1 MLNKREAKMKKYFII
16 AGEPSGDLHGSKL
29 IRALKTLHPN
39 SSFMG
44 HGGNNMKNEGMRI
57 IEHIDDL
64 SIMGF
69 TEVLRHLPRLIK
81 IMDATLNAISQSNPD
96 RIILIDYP
104 GFNLRLAKKLS
115 SFDIPI
121 TYFIL
126 PQVWAW
132 KEKRV
137 KKMKKLIDQ
146 TISIF
151 PFEEDWFASR
161 GLNVEYFGHPFM
173 DIEHMDE
180 TTKSFYKRHSL
191 DLNSPILTLLPGSR
205 QQEIDRHWPIFLET
219 VNLLR
224 EQYLNL
230 QVVVGKASNID
241 LDNCPSDFKIERD
254 AKKAML
260 VGTVG
265 LVSSGTATL
274 ECAIEGLP
282 IVVCYKLFPLS
293 WFITKTLVKVK
304 HSSIINI
311 IMDKQVVPE
320 LLQDDMNPKLI
331 LKTIAPLFDM
341 ESEKRK
347 KMFLEYEKL
356 KKSLGSPGVY
366 MRVAESILEKTT

>member
-29 IRALKTLHPN
+29 IRAIKNLHPN

-44 HGGNNMKNEGMRI
+44 HGGNKMKNEGMRI
-57 IEHIDDL
+57 IEHTDDL

-81 IMDATLNAISQSNPD
+81 VMDATLNAISQSNPD

-151 PFEEDWFASR
+151 PFEKDWFASR

-241 LDNCPSDFKIERD
+241 LDNCPSNFKIERD

>member
-1 MLNKREAKMKKYFII
+1 MKKYFII

-29 IRALKTLHPN
+29 IRAIKNLHPN

-69 TEVLRHLPRLIK
+69 TEVLRHLPRLMK
-81 IMDATLNAISQSNPD
+81 IMSATLKAISQSNPD
-96 RIILIDYP
+96 RIMLIDYP

-115 SFDIPI
+115 PFNIPI

-126 PQVWAW
+126 PQAWAW

-146 TISIF
+146 TISIL
-151 PFEEDWFASR
+151 PFEKDWFSSR

-173 DIEHMDE
+173 EIEHMDE

-224 EQYLNL
+224 ARYLNL
-230 QVVVGKASNID
+230 QVIVGKASNVN

-282 IVVCYKLFPLS
+282 IVVCYKLFPVS
-293 WFITKTLVKVK
+293 WLITKTLVKVK
-304 HSSIINI
+304 YSSIINI
-311 IMDKQVVPE
+311 IMDRQVVPE
-320 LLQDDMNPKLI
+320 LLQDNMTPELI
-331 LKTIAPLFDM
+331 LKTINPLFDM
-341 ESEKRK
+341 ESEERK
-347 KMFLEYEKL
+347 KMFLDYEKL
-356 KKSLGSPGVY
+356 KKSLGNPGVY
-366 MRVAESILEKTT
+366 ARIAESILKKTI

>member
-29 IRALKTLHPN
+29 IRAIKNLHPN

-44 HGGNNMKNEGMRI
+44 HGGNKMKNEGMRI

-81 IMDATLNAISQSNPD
+81 VMDATLNAISQSNPD

-151 PFEEDWFASR
+151 PFEKDWFASR

-366 MRVAESILEKTT
+366 IRVAESILEKTT

>member
-29 IRALKTLHPN
+29 IRAIKNLHPN

-44 HGGNNMKNEGMRI
+44 HGGNKMKNEGMRI

-151 PFEEDWFASR
+151 PFEKDWFASR

-241 LDNCPSDFKIERD
+241 LDNCPSDFKIERN

>member
-29 IRALKTLHPN
+29 IKAIKNLHPN

-44 HGGNNMKNEGMRI
+44 HGGNKMKNEGMRI

-151 PFEEDWFASR
+151 PFEKDWFASR

-341 ESEKRK
+341 ESEERK

>member
-29 IRALKTLHPN
+29 IRAIKNLHPN

-44 HGGNNMKNEGMRI
+44 HGGNKMKNEGMRI

-151 PFEEDWFASR
+151 PFEKDWFASR

-224 EQYLNL
+224 ARYLNL
-230 QVVVGKASNID
+230 QVIVGKASNVN

-282 IVVCYKLFPLS
+282 IVVCYKLFPVS
-293 WFITKTLVKVK
+293 WLITKILVKVK
-304 HSSIINI
+304 YSSIINI
-311 IMDKQVVPE
+311 IMDRQVVPE
-320 LLQDDMNPKLI
+320 LLQNKMTPELI
-331 LKTIAPLFDM
+331 LKTINPLFDM
-341 ESEKRK
+341 ESEERK
-347 KMFLEYEKL
+347 KMFLDYEKL
-356 KKSLGSPGVY
+356 KKSLGNPGVY
-366 MRVAESILEKTT
+366 ARIAESILEKTT

>member
-1 MLNKREAKMKKYFII
+1 MKKYFII

-29 IRALKTLHPN
+29 IRAIKNLHPN

-44 HGGNNMKNEGMRI
+44 HGGNKMKNEGMRI
-57 IEHIDDL
+57 IEHTDDL

-81 IMDATLNAISQSNPD
+81 VMDATLNAISQSNPD

-151 PFEEDWFASR
+151 PFEKDWFASR

-347 KMFLEYEKL
+347 KMFLDYEKL

>member
-1 MLNKREAKMKKYFII
+1 VLNKREAKMKKYFII

-29 IRALKTLHPN
+29 IRAIKNLHPN

-44 HGGNNMKNEGMRI
+44 HGGNKMKNEGMRI
-57 IEHIDDL
+57 IEHTDDL

-81 IMDATLNAISQSNPD
+81 VMDATLNAISQSNPD

-151 PFEEDWFASR
+151 PFEKDWFASR

>member
-29 IRALKTLHPN
+29 IKAIKNLHPN

-44 HGGNNMKNEGMRI
+44 HGGNKMKNEGMRI

-151 PFEEDWFASR
+151 PFEKDWFASR

>member
-29 IRALKTLHPN
+29 IRAIKNLHPN

-44 HGGNNMKNEGMRI
+44 HGGNKMKNEGMRI
-57 IEHIDDL
+57 IEHTDDL

-81 IMDATLNAISQSNPD
+81 VMDATLNAISQSNPD

-151 PFEEDWFASR
+151 PFEKDWFASR

>member
-1 MLNKREAKMKKYFII
+1 VLNKREAKMKKYFII

-29 IRALKTLHPN
+29 IRAIKNLHPN

-44 HGGNNMKNEGMRI
+44 HGGNKMKNEGMRI

-151 PFEEDWFASR
+151 PFEKDWFASR

-241 LDNCPSDFKIERD
+241 LDNCPTNFKIERD

-293 WFITKTLVKVK
+293 WLITKTLVKVK

-331 LKTIAPLFDM
+331 LKTIVPLFDM
-341 ESEKRK
+341 ESEERK

-366 MRVAESILEKTT
+366 IRVAESILEKTT

>member
-29 IRALKTLHPN
+29 IRAIKNLHPN

-44 HGGNNMKNEGMRI
+44 HGGNKMKNEGMRI

-137 KKMKKLIDQ
+137 KKMIKLIDQ

-151 PFEEDWFASR
+151 PFEKDWFASR

-341 ESEKRK
+341 ESEERK

>member
-29 IRALKTLHPN
+29 IRAIKNLHPN

-44 HGGNNMKNEGMRI
+44 HGGNKMKNEGMRI

-81 IMDATLNAISQSNPD
+81 VMDATLNAISQSNPD

-151 PFEEDWFASR
+151 PFEKDWFASR

>member
-29 IRALKTLHPN
+29 IRAIKNLHPN

-44 HGGNNMKNEGMRI
+44 HGGNKMKNEGMRI

-151 PFEEDWFASR
+151 PFEKDWFASR

-341 ESEKRK
+341 ESEERK

>member
-1 MLNKREAKMKKYFII
+1 VLNKREAKMKKYFII

-29 IRALKTLHPN
+29 IRAIKNLHPN

-44 HGGNNMKNEGMRI
+44 HGGNKMKNEGMRI

-81 IMDATLNAISQSNPD
+81 VMDATLNAISQSNPD

-151 PFEEDWFASR
+151 PFEKDWFASR

>member
-29 IRALKTLHPN
+29 IRAIKNLHPN

-44 HGGNNMKNEGMRI
+44 HGGNKMKNEGMRI

-151 PFEEDWFASR
+151 PFEKDWFASR

-241 LDNCPSDFKIERD
+241 LDNCPSNFKIERD

>member
-1 MLNKREAKMKKYFII
+1 VLNKREAKMKKYFII

-29 IRALKTLHPN
+29 IRAIKNLHPN

-44 HGGNNMKNEGMRI
+44 HGGNKMKNEGMRI

-151 PFEEDWFASR
+151 PFEKDWFASR

>member
-29 IRALKTLHPN
+29 IRAIKNLHPN

-44 HGGNNMKNEGMRI
+44 HGGNKMKNEGMRI

-151 PFEEDWFASR
+151 PFEKDWFASR

>member
-29 IRALKTLHPN
+29 IRAIKNLHPN

-44 HGGNNMKNEGMRI
+44 HGGNKMKNEGMRI

-81 IMDATLNAISQSNPD
+81 VMDATLNAISQSNPD

-132 KEKRV
+132 KEKRI
-137 KKMKKLIDQ
+137 KNMKKFIGQ
-146 TISIF
+146 AISIF
-151 PFEEDWFASR
+151 PFEKDWFISR
-161 GLNVEYFGHPFM
+161 GLKVEYFGHPFM
-173 DIEHMDE
+173 DIEHVDE

-219 VNLLR
+219 VKLIKR
-224 EQYLNL
+224 QHPNL
-230 QVVVGKASNID
+230 QVIVGKASNVN
-241 LDNCPSDFKIERD
+241 LDNCPSNFKIETN
-254 AKKAML
+254 AKKAIL
-260 VGTVG
+260 AGTVG

-282 IVVCYKLFPLS
+282 IVVCYKLFPVS
-293 WFITKTLVKVK
+293 WLITKIFVKIK
-304 HSSIINI
+304 YSSIINI
-311 IMDKQVVPE
+311 IMDRRVVPE
-320 LLQDDMNPKLI
+320 LLQDNMNPELI
-331 LKTIAPLFDM
+331 LKTISPLFDM

-347 KMFLEYEKL
+347 EMLLGYEKL
-356 KKSLGSPGVY
+356 KNSLGNPGVY
-366 MRVAESILEKTT
+366 ARIAESIIEKTT

>member
-1 MLNKREAKMKKYFII
+1 MLKKRETKMKKYFII

-29 IRALKTLHPN
+29 IRAIKNLHPN

-44 HGGNNMKNEGMRI
+44 HGGNKMKNEGMRI
-57 IEHIDDL
+57 IEHTDDL

-81 IMDATLNAISQSNPD
+81 VMDATLNAISQSNPD

-151 PFEEDWFASR
+151 PFEKDWFASR

>member
-29 IRALKTLHPN
+29 IRAIKNQHPN

-44 HGGNNMKNEGMRI
+44 HGGNKMKNEGMRI

-81 IMDATLNAISQSNPD
+81 VMDATLNAISQSNPD

-151 PFEEDWFASR
+151 PFEKDWFASR